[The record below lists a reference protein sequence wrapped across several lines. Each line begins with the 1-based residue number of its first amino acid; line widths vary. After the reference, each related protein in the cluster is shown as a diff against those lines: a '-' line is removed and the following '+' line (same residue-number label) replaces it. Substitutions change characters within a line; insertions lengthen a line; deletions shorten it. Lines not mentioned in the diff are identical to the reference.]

1 MTPRQELDALIDLF
15 APQIRAAFLAAIQ
28 DIVDNTILNEV
39 INAISDGD
47 VERAFI
53 VLGFS
58 EAAMRPLTAA
68 LETAFETG
76 GVMTG
81 RTFPKYLNT
90 YSGRAV
96 FRFDVRNS
104 RAEAYL
110 RDKSSELITR
120 IGDDTRVN
128 IRSVLTA
135 GMEAGRN
142 PRNVALDIIGR
153 IDPVTKQRV
162 GGIVG
167 LTRQQE
173 KWARNVRDKLNDTR
187 DYLARE
193 ALAHPTA
200 KPTPDSHPY
209 FGYEMRDKRFDR
221 TVAAAIRDGKAL
233 PVDVVEK
240 LVLRYKDNAL
250 KLRGEM
256 IARTEALQ
264 SLNAAEYEAIKQA
277 VASGAANA
285 SAVRRE
291 WDSAGDN
298 RVRYTHKKMNGQ
310 RVGLDEPFE
319 SPSGAL
325 LMYPGDTSL
334 EASADEV
341 VLCRC
346 RVRTVID
353 WLADID

>member
-1 MTPRQELDALIDLF
+1 MGFGGIDMTPRQQLDALIDLF
-15 APQIRAAFLAAIQ
+15 APQIRIAFLAAIQ
-28 DIVDNTILNEV
+28 DIVDNAILNQV
-39 INAISDGD
+39 IEAIDQGD
-47 VERAFI
+47 VEKAFI

-58 EAAMRPLTAA
+58 TAAMRPLTAVI
-68 LETAFETG
+68 ETAYEQG

-110 RDKSSELITR
+110 RDKSSQLVSR
-120 IGDDTRVN
+120 IADDTRVN
-128 IRSVLTA
+128 IRNTLTI
-135 GMEAGRN
+135 GMQDGRN

-167 LTRQQE
+167 LTTQQE
-173 KWARNVRDKLNDTR
+173 TWARNVRNKLNDTA
-187 DYLARE
+187 DWLERE
-193 ALAHPTA
+193 RLAHPTA
-200 KPTPDSHPY
+200 RPTAESHPY
-209 FGYEMRDKRFDR
+209 FSYEMRDKRFDR
-221 TVAAAIRDGKAL
+221 TVATAIRDGKAL
-233 PVDVVEK
+233 PSDVVEK

-264 SLNAAEYEAIKQA
+264 SLNASEYEAIKQA
-277 VASGAANA
+277 VATGAVNE
-285 SAVRRE
+285 SAVQRE
-291 WDSAGDN
+291 WDSAGDK
-298 RVRYTHKKMNGQ
+298 RVRYTHRKMNGQ
-310 RVGLDEPFE
+310 RVGLDEPFK

-325 LMYPGDTSL
+325 MMHPGDT
-334 EASADEV
+334 
-341 VLCRC
+341 
-346 RVRTVID
+346 
-353 WLADID
+353 